1 MKAMSG
7 RPKRCKVCRS
17 EFVPRQSFQSWC
29 SPECGLKLS
38 QDKQSKE
45 RAKVDKAE
53 RAEIRQAKERIR
65 SRGDHLKDAQKAVN
79 EFIRLRDADL
89 PCISCGR
96 HHQGKYDAGHY
107 RTVAAAPELR
117 FNPLNI
123 HKQCSPCNTQKSGN
137 IVEYRINLVKKIG
150 AEAVEWLEGKHEP
163 AKLTIEDIKAIT
175 AKYRD
180 LVREIKR
187 GRNGQ

>member
-1 MKAMSG
+1 MKALSS

-17 EFVPRQSFQSWC
+17 EFVPRQGFQTWC
-29 SPECGLKLS
+29 SPDCGYKLS
-38 QDKQSKE
+38 QAKQSKE

-53 RAEIRQAKERIR
+53 RAEIRQAKERIKT
-65 SRGDHLKDAQKAVN
+65 RGDHLKDAQKAVN
-79 EFIRLRDADL
+79 EFIRLRDAEL

-150 AEAVEWLEGKHEP
+150 AEAVEWLEGPHEQD
-163 AKLTIEDIKAIT
+163 KLTVEDIKAIT
-175 AKYRD
+175 AKYRA
-180 LVREIKR
+180 LVREMKR
-187 GRNGQ
+187 TNP